1 MLIFESFSETFI
13 ILDDILKSISLFSV
27 MFSKTK
33 VYSSGS
39 MNIDL
44 RCLSL
49 TVDQDKSINLS
60 VLDDFPSTNV
70 LTGFSSLI

>member
-13 ILDDILKSISLFSV
+13 IRDDIWKSISLFSV

-44 RCLSL
+44 RYLSL
-49 TVDQDKSINLS
+49 TVDPDKSMNLS

-70 LTGFSSLI
+70 LTGFSYLI